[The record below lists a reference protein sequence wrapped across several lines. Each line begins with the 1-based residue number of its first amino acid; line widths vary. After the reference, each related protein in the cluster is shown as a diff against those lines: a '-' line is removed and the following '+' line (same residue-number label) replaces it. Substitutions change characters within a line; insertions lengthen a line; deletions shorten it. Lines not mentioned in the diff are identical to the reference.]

1 MSEETVTNR
10 WSDDYSGR
18 WVGRAYMIV
27 PVADIDSADAPT
39 DSKTI
44 AQIKTWMDTYGYDYT
59 SDMNKSELLE
69 AIPVSN
75 ALIDNAIQSSKETLR
90 KNNGDD
96 GDSSKALLK
105 FACDN
110 DTDNDPSVFSSY
122 DKYSHAQIMTE
133 LAKSEWT
140 TEIE

>member
-1 MSEETVTNR
+1 MSEETNR

-18 WVGRAYMIV
+18 WKSRAYLVV
-27 PVADIDSADAPT
+27 PVADINSADAPT
-39 DSKTI
+39 DSNTV
-44 AQIKTWMDTYGYDYT
+44 AQIKTWMDSYGYSYT
-59 SDMNKSELLE
+59 SDMSKSELLG

-75 ALIDNAIQSSKETLR
+75 ALIANSIQSGKDTLR

-110 DTDNDPSVFSSY
+110 DPDNDPSVFSSY
-122 DKYSHAQIMTE
+122 SKLSHAQIMTT
-133 LAKSEWT
+133 LSGTEWT
-140 TEIE
+140 SAIE

>member
-1 MSEETVTNR
+1 MSEETNR
-10 WSDDYSGR
+10 WSDDYNGR
-18 WVGRAYMIV
+18 WVNRAYMIV
-27 PVADIDSADAPT
+27 PVADINSADAPT
-39 DSKTI
+39 DSNTI
-44 AQIKTWMDTYGYDYT
+44 AQIKTWMDSYGYEYT
-59 SDMNKSELLE
+59 SDMSKSELLQ

-75 ALIDNAIQSSKETLR
+75 ALIANAIQSGKDTLR

-122 DKYSHAQIMTE
+122 DKLSHSQVMSV
-133 LAKSEWT
+133 LGGSEWT
-140 TEIE
+140 SSIE

>member
-1 MSEETVTNR
+1 MSEETNR

-18 WVGRAYMIV
+18 WRSRAYLVV

-39 DSKTI
+39 DSNTV
-44 AQIKTWMDTYGYDYT
+44 AQIKTWMDSYGYSYT
-59 SDMNKSELLE
+59 SDMSKSELLG

-75 ALIDNAIQSSKETLR
+75 ALIGNAIQSGKDTLR
-90 KNNGDD
+90 KNNGET

-110 DTDNDPSVFSSY
+110 DADNDPSVFSSY
-122 DKYSHAQIMTE
+122 DKLSHSQVMSV
-133 LAKSEWT
+133 LGNSEWT
-140 TEIE
+140 SSIE

>member
-1 MSEETVTNR
+1 MSEETNR

-18 WVGRAYMIV
+18 WKSRAYLVV

-39 DSKTI
+39 DSNTK
-44 AQIKTWMDTYGYDYT
+44 AQIKTWMDSYSYEYT
-59 SDMNKSELLE
+59 SDMSKAELLE

-75 ALIDNAIQSSKETLR
+75 ALIGNAIQSGKDTLR

-110 DTDNDPSVFSSY
+110 DADNDPAVFSSF
-122 DKYSHAQIMTE
+122 DKLSHAQVMSV
-133 LAKSEWT
+133 LGGSEWT
-140 TEIE
+140 SSIE

>member
-1 MSEETVTNR
+1 MSEEVTNR

-18 WVGRAYMIV
+18 WVSRAYMIV

-39 DSKTI
+39 DSNTI
-44 AQIKTWMDTYGYDYT
+44 AQIKAWMDSYGYEYT
-59 SDMNKSELLE
+59 SDMSKSDLLG

-75 ALIDNAIQSSKETLR
+75 AFIANAIQSSKETLR
-90 KNNGDD
+90 LNNGET

-110 DTDNDPSVFSSY
+110 DADNDPSVFSSY
-122 DKYSHAQIMTE
+122 DKFSHSQIIST
-133 LAKSEWT
+133 LSGSEWT
-140 TEIE
+140 SSSE

>member
-1 MSEETVTNR
+1 MSEETNR

-18 WVGRAYMIV
+18 WKSRAYLIV

-39 DSKTI
+39 DSNTI
-44 AQIKTWMDTYGYDYT
+44 AQIKTWMDSYGYEYT
-59 SDMNKSELLE
+59 SDMSKSDLLQ

-75 ALIDNAIQSSKETLR
+75 ALIDNAIQSGKDTLR

-110 DTDNDPSVFSSY
+110 DPDNDPSVFSSY
-122 DKYSHAQIMTE
+122 DKYSHSEIMTE
-133 LAKSEWT
+133 LSGKEWT
-140 TEIE
+140 SEIE

>member
-1 MSEETVTNR
+1 MSEVTNR

-75 ALIDNAIQSSKETLR
+75 ALIDNAI
-90 KNNGDD
+90 
-96 GDSSKALLK
+96 
-105 FACDN
+105 
-110 DTDNDPSVFSSY
+110 
-122 DKYSHAQIMTE
+122 
-133 LAKSEWT
+133 
-140 TEIE
+140 

>member
-1 MSEETVTNR
+1 MSEETNR
-10 WSDDYSGR
+10 WSDNYAGR
-18 WVGRAYMIV
+18 WKSRAYLVV

-39 DSKTI
+39 DSNTV
-44 AQIKTWMDTYGYDYT
+44 AQIKTWMDSYGYEYT
-59 SDMNKSELLE
+59 SDMSKSELLQ

-75 ALIDNAIQSSKETLR
+75 ALIDNAIQSGKDTLR

-110 DTDNDPSVFSSY
+110 DPDNDPSVFSSY
-122 DKYSHAQIMTE
+122 SKLSHAQIMTT
-133 LAKSEWT
+133 LSGTEWT
-140 TEIE
+140 SAIE

>member
-1 MSEETVTNR
+1 MSEEITNR

-18 WVGRAYMIV
+18 WASRAYMIV

-39 DSKTI
+39 DSNTI
-44 AQIKTWMDTYGYDYT
+44 AQIKAWMDSYGYEYT
-59 SDMNKSELLE
+59 SDMSKSELLG

-75 ALIDNAIQSSKETLR
+75 ALIGNAIQSSKETLR
-90 KNNGDD
+90 KNNGDE

-110 DTDNDPSVFSSY
+110 DADNDPAMFSSY
-122 DKYSHAQIMTE
+122 DKYSHAQIMDI
-133 LAKSEWT
+133 LSGDEWT
-140 TEIE
+140 SSIE

>member
-1 MSEETVTNR
+1 MSEEVTNR

-18 WVGRAYMIV
+18 WAGRAYLIV

-39 DSKTI
+39 DSKTK
-44 AQIKTWMDTYGYDYT
+44 AQIKTWMDSYGYEYT
-59 SDMNKSELLE
+59 SDMSKSELLA

-75 ALIDNAIQSSKETLR
+75 AFIANAIQSSKDTLR

-110 DTDNDPSVFSSY
+110 DADNDPSVFSSY
-122 DKYSHAQIMTE
+122 DKFSHSQIMST
-133 LAKSEWT
+133 LAGSEWT
-140 TEIE
+140 SSIE

>member
-1 MSEETVTNR
+1 MSEETNR

-18 WVGRAYMIV
+18 WKSRAYLVV
-27 PVADIDSADAPT
+27 PVADINSADAPT
-39 DSKTI
+39 DSNTV
-44 AQIKTWMDTYGYDYT
+44 AQIKTWMDSYGYSYT
-59 SDMNKSELLE
+59 SDMSKSELLQ

-75 ALIDNAIQSSKETLR
+75 ALIANAIQSGKDTLR
-90 KNNGDD
+90 KNNGED

-122 DKYSHAQIMTE
+122 DKLSHSQVMSV
-133 LAKSEWT
+133 LGGSEWT
-140 TEIE
+140 SSIE

>member
-1 MSEETVTNR
+1 MSEEVTNR
-10 WSDDYSGR
+10 WSDDYSGK
-18 WVGRAYMIV
+18 WASRAYMIV

-39 DSKTI
+39 DSNTV
-44 AQIKTWMDTYGYDYT
+44 AEIKAWMDRYSYDYT
-59 SDMNKSELLE
+59 SSMSKSELLE

-90 KNNGDD
+90 KNSGDD

-110 DTDNDPSVFSSY
+110 DADNDPSVFSSY
-122 DKYSHAQIMTE
+122 DKFSHSQIIST
-133 LAKSEWT
+133 LSGSEWT
-140 TEIE
+140 SSSE

>member
-1 MSEETVTNR
+1 MSEEITNR

-18 WVGRAYMIV
+18 WKSRAYLVV

-39 DSKTI
+39 DSNTV
-44 AQIKTWMDTYGYDYT
+44 AQIKTWMDSYGYEYT
-59 SDMNKSELLE
+59 SDMSKSELLQ

-75 ALIDNAIQSSKETLR
+75 ALIANAIQSGKDTLR

-122 DKYSHAQIMTE
+122 DKLSHSQVMSV
-133 LAKSEWT
+133 LGGSEWT
-140 TEIE
+140 SSIE

>member
-1 MSEETVTNR
+1 MSEETNR

-18 WVGRAYMIV
+18 WKSRAYMV
-27 PVADIDSADAPT
+27 LPVADINSADAPT
-39 DSKTI
+39 DSNTV
-44 AQIKTWMDTYGYDYT
+44 AQIKTWMDSYGYSYT
-59 SDMNKSELLE
+59 SDMSKSELLG

-75 ALIDNAIQSSKETLR
+75 ALIGNAIQSGKDTLR

-110 DTDNDPSVFSSY
+110 DADNDPSVFSSY
-122 DKYSHAQIMTE
+122 SKLSHAQIMTT
-133 LAKSEWT
+133 LSGTEWT
-140 TEIE
+140 SAIE

>member
-1 MSEETVTNR
+1 MSEETNR

-18 WVGRAYMIV
+18 WVSRAYMIV

-39 DSKTI
+39 DSNTI
-44 AQIKTWMDTYGYDYT
+44 AQIKSWMDTYGYEYT
-59 SDMNKSELLE
+59 SDMSKSELLE

-75 ALIDNAIQSSKETLR
+75 AFIANAIQSSKETLR
-90 KNNGDD
+90 KNIGDE

-110 DTDNDPSVFSSY
+110 DADNDPAMFSSY
-122 DKYSHAQIMTE
+122 DKYSHAQIINI
-133 LAKSEWT
+133 LSSDEWT
-140 TEIE
+140 SSIE

>member
-1 MSEETVTNR
+1 MSEENR
-10 WSDDYSGR
+10 WSDDYSGK
-18 WVGRAYMIV
+18 WASRAYMIV

-39 DSKTI
+39 DSNTV
-44 AQIKTWMDTYGYDYT
+44 AEIKAWMDSYGYEYT
-59 SDMNKSELLE
+59 SDMSKSELLE

-75 ALIDNAIQSSKETLR
+75 AFIANAIQSSKETLR

-110 DTDNDPSVFSSY
+110 DADNDPAMFSSY
-122 DKYSHAQIMTE
+122 DKYSHAQIMDI
-133 LAKSEWT
+133 LSSDEWT
-140 TEIE
+140 SSIE

>member
-1 MSEETVTNR
+1 MSEETNR

-18 WVGRAYMIV
+18 WVRRAYMV
-27 PVADIDSADAPT
+27 LPVADINSADAPT
-39 DSKTI
+39 DSNTV
-44 AQIKTWMDTYGYDYT
+44 AQIKTWMDSYGYEYT
-59 SDMNKSELLE
+59 SYMSKSELLG

-75 ALIDNAIQSSKETLR
+75 AFIANAIQSGKDTLR

-110 DTDNDPSVFSSY
+110 DADNDPSLFSSY
-122 DKYSHAQIMTE
+122 DKFSHSQIMST
-133 LAKSEWT
+133 LAGSEWT
-140 TEIE
+140 SSIE

>member
-1 MSEETVTNR
+1 MSEETNR

-18 WVGRAYMIV
+18 WKSRAYMV
-27 PVADIDSADAPT
+27 LPVADINSADAPT
-39 DSKTI
+39 DSNTV
-44 AQIKTWMDTYGYDYT
+44 AQIKTWMDSYGYSYT
-59 SDMNKSELLE
+59 SDMSKSELLG

-75 ALIDNAIQSSKETLR
+75 ALIANAIQSGKDTLR

-110 DTDNDPSVFSSY
+110 DADNDPSVFSSY
-122 DKYSHAQIMTE
+122 DKLSHSQVMSV
-133 LAKSEWT
+133 LGNSEWT
-140 TEIE
+140 SSIE

>member
-1 MSEETVTNR
+1 MSEETNR

-18 WVGRAYMIV
+18 WKSRAYLVV
-27 PVADIDSADAPT
+27 PVADINSADAPT
-39 DSKTI
+39 DSNTV
-44 AQIKTWMDTYGYDYT
+44 AQIKTWMDSYGYSYT
-59 SDMNKSELLE
+59 SDMSKSDLLQ

-75 ALIDNAIQSSKETLR
+75 ALIDNAIQSGKDTLR

-110 DTDNDPSVFSSY
+110 DPDNDPSVFSSY
-122 DKYSHAQIMTE
+122 SKLSHAQIMTT
-133 LAKSEWT
+133 LSGTEWT
-140 TEIE
+140 SAIE

>member
-1 MSEETVTNR
+1 MSEEITNR

-18 WVGRAYMIV
+18 WASRAYMIV

-39 DSKTI
+39 DSNTI
-44 AQIKTWMDTYGYDYT
+44 AQIKSWMDTYGYEYT
-59 SDMNKSELLE
+59 SDMSKAELLG

-75 ALIDNAIQSSKETLR
+75 ALIGNAIQSSKETLR
-90 KNNGDD
+90 KNNGDE

-110 DTDNDPSVFSSY
+110 DADNDPAMFSSY
-122 DKYSHAQIMTE
+122 DKYSHAQIMDI
-133 LAKSEWT
+133 LSGDEWT
-140 TEIE
+140 SSIE

>member
-39 DSKTI
+39 DSNTV
-44 AQIKTWMDTYGYDYT
+44 AQIKTWMGSYGYDYT
-59 SDMNKSELLE
+59 GSMSKSELLE

-75 ALIDNAIQSSKETLR
+75 ALIDNAIQSGKETLR

-110 DTDNDPSVFSSY
+110 DTDNDPDVFSAY
-122 DKYSHAQIMTE
+122 DKFSHNQIMTT
-133 LAKSEWT
+133 LAGSEWT

>member
-1 MSEETVTNR
+1 MSEETNR

-18 WVGRAYMIV
+18 WKSRAYMV
-27 PVADIDSADAPT
+27 LPVADINSADAPT
-39 DSKTI
+39 DSNTV
-44 AQIKTWMDTYGYDYT
+44 AQIKTWMDSYGYSYT
-59 SDMNKSELLE
+59 SDMSKSELLG

-75 ALIDNAIQSSKETLR
+75 ALIGNAIQSGKDTLR

-110 DTDNDPSVFSSY
+110 DADNDPSVFSSY
-122 DKYSHAQIMTE
+122 DKFSHSQIMIT
-133 LAKSEWT
+133 LAGSEWT
-140 TEIE
+140 SSIE